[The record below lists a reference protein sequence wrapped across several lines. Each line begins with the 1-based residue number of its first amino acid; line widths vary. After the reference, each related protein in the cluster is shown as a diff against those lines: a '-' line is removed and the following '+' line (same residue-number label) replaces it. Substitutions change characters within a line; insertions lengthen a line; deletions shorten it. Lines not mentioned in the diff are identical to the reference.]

1 MSLVACE
8 RGVTV
13 GFYRPLWHGA
23 AMAKDVSDG
32 INLLKERLAGLP
44 TTPGVYRMLNAKG
57 DVLYVGKARNLKA
70 RLSSYTQ
77 PERMVVRIRKM
88 VFETRDLVVVE
99 TRTEAEAL
107 LLEANLIKSLK
118 PRYNIIF
125 RDDSSYV
132 SVLITDEEAPLIKSH
147 RGARRVKGD
156 YFGPYPSASA
166 VYQTLDLME
175 RAFRLRTCVDTV
187 FKNRTRPCLKY
198 DIKRC
203 SGPCVGK
210 IDPKAYKATVAQARR
225 FLRGERSAV
234 LKDMQAAMEA
244 ASSAMEFEQA
254 GVIRDRIKALSAVAG
269 GGSALSHALPE
280 ADVFAIVR
288 EGGRLGIQ
296 AFYYRNGQHVGNQMY
311 YPKFDTGARE
321 DSGEEGEELA
331 EALRVFLA
339 LHYTQRAAV
348 GLLLCNVVPADVEAL
363 GEALSVSAGRKVKIE
378 APKRGDKYEV
388 IAQAATNA
396 RKALHRKNAE
406 NDGWATQ
413 MQAFGEMLGLPRGL
427 ELLECYDISN
437 ISGRFPVAS
446 CVVAGKEGMLRQRYR
461 RYHIKT
467 KNTPDDYAMLR
478 EVLTRRVERG
488 MKELTFDD
496 EGRPVGLPDVL
507 LVDGGKG
514 QLNVLVDVVRSLGL
528 LGQPECPALVGIAK
542 GEERDK
548 GLETIF
554 MACVDGE
561 GEVELKELPVTFNS
575 ALIFVLQR
583 IRDEAHRFAITFHR
597 ESRGKALAV
606 SRLDGIPGVGPT
618 KKKAL
623 LLHFG
628 SVEGVRGAS
637 VEDLA
642 QVAGIGGELASIIY
656 DYFRAS

>member
-1 MSLVACE
+1 MAVCWPMSTVA
-8 RGVTV
+8 
-13 GFYRPLWHGA
+13 
-23 AMAKDVSDG
+23 DG
-32 INLLKERLAGLP
+32 IEVIKGRLKAIP

-70 RLSSYTQ
+70 RLTSYTQ

-107 LLEANLIKSLK
+107 LLEANLIRSLK

-132 SVLITDEEAPLIKSH
+132 SVVITDEETPLIRSH
-147 RGARRVKGD
+147 RGARRAKGE
-156 YFGPYPSASA
+156 YFGPYPSAGA

-175 RAFRLRTCVDTV
+175 RAFRLRTCPESI
-187 FKNRTRPCLKY
+187 FKHRSRPCLKY

-210 IDPKAYKATVAQARR
+210 ISKPDYARTVTEAKQ
-225 FLRGERSAV
+225 FMRGERTTVLRELQGQMEQYSA
-234 LKDMQAAMEA
+234 Q
-244 ASSAMEFEQA
+244 MEFEKA
-254 GVIRDRIKALSAVAG
+254 GAVRDRIKALSAVAG
-269 GGSALSHALPE
+269 GGSSLSHALAE
-280 ADVFAIVR
+280 ADVFAMVC
-288 EGGRLGIQ
+288 EGGKLGVQ

-311 YPKFDTGARE
+311 YPKYE
-321 DSGEEGEELA
+321 MGEGDGPVDVA

-339 LHYTQRAAV
+339 LHYTQRVPV
-348 GLLLCNVVPADVEAL
+348 GFVYLNTEPAEQEMLA
-363 GEALSVSAGRKVKIE
+363 EALSVAAGRKVRLDV
-378 APKRGDKYEV
+378 PSRGDKRDV
-388 IAQAATNA
+388 VKQAEKNA
-396 RKALHRKNAE
+396 LNALHRKNAE
-406 NDGWATQ
+406 NDGWAKQ
-413 MQAFGEMLGLPRGL
+413 MEAFGTMLNLPRPIG
-427 ELLECYDISN
+427 LLECYDISN

-446 CVVAGKEGMLRQRYR
+446 CVVAGPEGMIKSRYR

-467 KNTPDDYAMLR
+467 KSTPDDYAMLR
-478 EVLTRRVERG
+478 EVLTRRVTRG
-488 MKELTFDD
+488 MKEIVATVTEDGED
-496 EGRPVGLPDVL
+496 VAVPMGGLPDVL

-514 QLNVLVDVVRSLGL
+514 QLNVLVNVVRELGL

-554 MACVDGE
+554 LAKVDE
-561 GEVELKELPVTFNS
+561 QGEVQLEELPVRYGTD
-575 ALIFVLQR
+575 LIFMLQR
-583 IRDEAHRFAITFHR
+583 VRDEAHRFAITFHR
-597 ESRGKALAV
+597 ESRGKALSV

-637 VEDLA
+637 ADDLA
-642 QVAGIGGELASIIY
+642 KVSGIGKDLGQIIY
-656 DYFRAS
+656 DYFQAR

>member
-1 MSLVACE
+1 MSE
-8 RGVTV
+8 RV
-13 GFYRPLWHGA
+13 
-23 AMAKDVSDG
+23 DG
-32 INLLKERLAGLP
+32 IEVIKARLATLP
-44 TTPGVYRMLNAKG
+44 TSPGVYRMLNAKG

-70 RLSSYTQ
+70 RLTSYTQ

-88 VFETRDLVVVE
+88 VFETRELVVVE
-99 TRTEAEAL
+99 VPTEAEAL

-132 SVLITDEEAPLIKSH
+132 SVLITDEETPMIKSH
-147 RGARRVKGD
+147 RGARRTKGD

-175 RAFRLRTCVDTV
+175 RAFRLRTCVETV

-210 IDPKAYKATVAQARR
+210 IDKKAYAATVAQAKR
-225 FLRGERSAV
+225 FLRGERGEV
-234 LKDMQAAMEA
+234 LKEMQKAMEA
-244 ASSAMEFEQA
+244 ASAALEFEQA
-254 GVIRDRIKALSAVAG
+254 GVIRDRIKALSHVS
-269 GGSALSHALPE
+269 GGSALSHALAE

-311 YPKFDTGARE
+311 YPRGVEPGTEEPA
-321 DSGEEGEELA
+321 SGGETDDEGLA

-348 GLLLCNVVPADVEAL
+348 GQVVCNIAPADVETL
-363 GEALSVSAGRKVKIE
+363 GEALSVSAGRKVKIDV
-378 APKRGDKYEV
+378 PKSGDKRAV
-388 IAQAATNA
+388 IEHAWKNA
-396 RKALHRKNAE
+396 VNALHRKNAE

-413 MQAFGEMLGLPRGL
+413 MAAFGAMLKLPRSL

-446 CVVAGKEGMLRQRYR
+446 CVVAGREGMLRQRYR

-478 EVLTRRVERG
+478 EVLTRRVEKG

-496 EGRPVGLPDVL
+496 EGRPLGLPDVL

-514 QLNVLVDVVRSLGL
+514 QLNVLVDVVRGLGL

-554 MACVDGE
+554 RAKVAAN
-561 GEVELKELPVTFNS
+561 GEVELQELPVTFNS

-637 VEDLA
+637 LEALLHVEGIGAELA
-642 QVAGIGGELASIIY
+642 QVIY
-656 DYFRAS
+656 DYFRTS